1 MKKLQLFKKAAAISL
16 SLVMASV
23 TAVGSPAFSA
33 CAKTPDNVVSP
44 QNIVIVQTYNNLN
57 LGSLGKL
64 TCEGATAV
72 QSGYQAEV
80 IVTLQR
86 YENGSWTPKQTW
98 YSGTA
103 YDFASIYETYYVTR
117 GEYRL
122 KTTHRSYS
130 SNGSVLDNFDKYS
143 NIIVY

>member
-64 TCEGATAV
+64 TCEGSTLV
-72 QSGYQAEV
+72 PSDYQAEV
-80 IVTLQR
+80 IVTLQK
-86 YENGSWTPKQTW
+86 YENGNWTPKMTW
-98 YSGTA
+98 YSGKA
-103 YDFASIYETYYVTR
+103 YDFASIYETYYVDH
-117 GEYRL
+117 GDYRL
-122 KTTHRSYS
+122 KTTHRSYTS
-130 SNGSVLDNFDKYS
+130 SGTMLDNFDKYS
-143 NIIVY
+143 NAIRY